1 MKEIYFQELGIQYKR
16 YNETP
21 IATIRTSI
29 KHREEMHA
37 IIDTLYKNIPK
48 ENILGPAFCI
58 YVYVTSVEDFDVE
71 LGFPVSKIIETD
83 EVKTRIL
90 SEMEVLSIV
99 HEGPISQKSESY
111 KKLYGF
117 TEKHGIISDEFTRE
131 IFLDSNDP
139 EGNKIELQFIIHNW
153 NSLFEKR
160 IELILGKEKK
170 LEVMKGIEN
179 VSLESAIEDKFHFVK
194 CVMERLEYITDNDQ
208 MYSILSGCA
217 HVFPK
222 NLIQKM
228 KKVYQKAR
236 KENNVYKSIEITLK
250 FMEKDPAWIKV
261 PIREGKILYVTKNP
275 RISKK
280 QVEARNDVVKRTAHC
295 FCPIIRTNLDRGMPV
310 KFCYCGAG
318 WYKQQ
323 WEGIFDKPVRIE
335 IIESVLQGDDYCSFA
350 INIPD
355 DL

>member
-1 MKEIYFQELGIQYKR
+1 MKEINFQELGIQYKR
-16 YNETP
+16 YNETL

-29 KHREEMHA
+29 KKREEMYT
-37 IIDTLYKNIPK
+37 IIDKLNQNIPK
-48 ENILGPAFCI
+48 DTILGPVFCI
-58 YVYVTSVEDFDVE
+58 YVYVTSVEGFDAE
-71 LGFPVSKIIETD
+71 LGFPVSQIIENN

-90 SEMEVLSIV
+90 PEMEVLSIV
-99 HEGPISQKSESY
+99 HEGPIERRRKTY
-111 KKLYGF
+111 KTLYGF
-117 TEKHGIISDEFTRE
+117 TEKYGIISDGFTRE

-139 EGNKIELQFIIHNW
+139 EGNKIELEFIIHDW
-153 NSLFEKR
+153 NGLFEKR
-160 IELILGKEKK
+160 IELVLGKEKT
-170 LEVMKGIEN
+170 LELMKGIDKI
-179 VSLESAIEDKFHFVK
+179 SLESALEDKFYFIKGVI
-194 CVMERLEYITDNDQ
+194 ERLEYIVNNNQ

-228 KKVYQKAR
+228 KEVYQEAR
-236 KENNVYKSIEITLK
+236 KDNNVYKSIDIVLE

-261 PIREGKILYVTKNP
+261 PIREGKILYATKNP
-275 RISKK
+275 GDSTKR
-280 QVEARNDVVKRTAHC
+280 VEASNDVMKRKASC
-295 FCPIIRTNLDRGMPV
+295 SCPIIRKNLNRGMPV

-335 IIESVLQGDDYCSFA
+335 IVESVLQGDEYCSFA
-350 INIPD
+350 IHIPD